1 NLPAYIPYLFN
12 KRQAYTMRGMPP
24 AYNPTGQ
31 VYIIR
36 HGDGVT
42 YSKVQLSDV
51 YREPGPPSSFAL
63 RLTYAPVSDE

>member
-1 NLPAYIPYLFN
+1 
-12 KRQAYTMRGMPP
+12 MPP